1 MRERER
7 GREGARERGRA
18 RESEG
23 ERGRARESEG
33 ERGRARG
40 REGERERERA
50 REREREREMRK
61 REGTSRM
68 RVVTHLYRN
77 AYRICLLRRPLV
89 EGRSGWSSM
98 FWRTTLHTSWWN
110 R

>member
-33 ERGRARG
+33 EGR
-40 REGERERERA
+40 RERERA
-50 REREREREMRK
+50 REREREMRK